1 MKKLTA
7 ALLTASM
14 IFSCSVCG
22 AGAAGRTASVSEKI
36 ADASEIHIL
45 YNDTVVQYEDVKP
58 VNTDGRVMIP
68 FRAALENMGATV
80 NYDDAA
86 RLVTATKGDITI
98 SFTLMDDTIYV
109 DKNGEQ
115 STVTMDVPMIIV
127 EDRTLV
133 PIRFMSNAFDMQVG
147 WDGDTQTVIIMDYD
161 DYLDEFEAAAPNM
174 AKLTELQAPKF
185 NKSSVE
191 FAFEL
196 GYDNNGEAVNIKT
209 SGTLLTETA
218 ENTSKTTAKL
228 DFDGMGISA
237 KDASAEMIF
246 KDGKLYVKTS
256 LIEQI
261 AKNSGSAE
269 LSAAAALSGDTWY
282 SIDIAQ
288 VIDSMDISESEK
300 ALLKDWLS
308 KNTANLTANVF
319 EGINKEGDAVINDA
333 LRLTAMLDM
342 YESVDKHISVTDNGN
357 GAYSISVNIT
367 NDDFISMISSDMFA
381 GTMSAEEIQTLKDMM
396 SVSIS
401 AKDECDGEK
410 EQSNINLS
418 AGVNAQGENMKLT
431 FTGSEASENDPSVT
445 AAQIPESS
453 VDITSIILGK

>member
-1 MKKLTA
+1 
-7 ALLTASM
+7 
-14 IFSCSVCG
+14 
-22 AGAAGRTASVSEKI
+22 
-36 ADASEIHIL
+36 
-45 YNDTVVQYEDVKP
+45 
-58 VNTDGRVMIP
+58 
-68 FRAALENMGATV
+68 
-80 NYDDAA
+80 
-86 RLVTATKGDITI
+86 
-98 SFTLMDDTIYV
+98 
-109 DKNGEQ
+109 
-115 STVTMDVPMIIV
+115 
-127 EDRTLV
+127 
-133 PIRFMSNAFDMQVG
+133 
-147 WDGDTQTVIIMDYD
+147 
-161 DYLDEFEAAAPNM
+161 
-174 AKLTELQAPKF
+174 
-185 NKSSVE
+185 
-191 FAFEL
+191 
-196 GYDNNGEAVNIKT
+196 
-209 SGTLLTETA
+209 
-218 ENTSKTTAKL
+218 
-228 DFDGMGISA
+228 
-237 KDASAEMIF
+237 
-246 KDGKLYVKTS
+246 
-256 LIEQI
+256 
-261 AKNSGSAE
+261 
-269 LSAAAALSGDTWY
+269 
-282 SIDIAQ
+282 
-288 VIDSMDISESEK
+288 MDISESEK